1 MQIERLRVGTSR
13 RRLGHHRVVVVVV
26 AAAVM
31 MPGHHRRRR
40 LVLAVVTAAV
50 MAALVM
56 LLGDSLLLL
65 HGRHG
70 LWRWNDRG
78 QLLVRSVQVLPVV
91 TFAVVRRRLRSVL
104 DQRVQTLDL
113 LVLGGVVD
121 RTLAVLI
128 EGQLGA
134 VAEQPSDRGQ
144 VAPGRGKV
152 QRRGPVAVAQVR
164 VDALIFDLCLRVVKW
179 TLFS

>member
-1 MQIERLRVGTSR
+1 MQVERLRVGTSR

-26 AAAVM
+26 VAASVM

-65 HGRHG
+65 LHGRHG

-78 QLLVRSVQVLPVV
+78 QLLVRPVQVLPVV

-104 DQRVQTLDL
+104 DQRV
-113 LVLGGVVD
+113 
-121 RTLAVLI
+121 
-128 EGQLGA
+128 
-134 VAEQPSDRGQ
+134 
-144 VAPGRGKV
+144 
-152 QRRGPVAVAQVR
+152 
-164 VDALIFDLCLRVVKW
+164 
-179 TLFS
+179 